1 MIKLDKTFI
10 AGKMN
15 KDIDER
21 LIPDGEYLDA
31 LNVTIDTSQG
41 STIGAVQNS
50 RGNDK
55 MSDIATVTG
64 LAVVNARAIGAVA
77 YEAQNLIYWLVT
89 SDNFDAVF
97 EYNQLTDVTTKVL
110 LSTTG
115 QLNFNKNYCVTGIN
129 YIPAFGDLGP
139 FLFWSDGLNPP
150 RRINIARAKSWSDDD
165 PRIDLDTQVI
175 LRPPLNAPKIYLK
188 TDGDPETTNNI
199 ERKFL
204 YFAYRYK
211 YVDNQ
216 YSSLSPFSGVA
227 FQGDTFSYD
236 YETGDNKGM
245 QNTYN
250 KVDISIDTG
259 NQFVKEIQVV
269 FYDTSGLNTYVIDNY
284 NKGEI
289 GLSDNVVYTIEFSN
303 NKIYGPL
310 DVSQITRLFDN
321 VPLLAKCQNVIGNRL
336 VYGNYTQFRDIKD
349 AFNQDILID
358 YNVEV
363 VSTDIPLGGVPVR
376 SFRSDRDYEIGIVYT
391 DEYGRMTTVLTS
403 ENNSVYV
410 PSSKSD
416 KSNSIRVTLNNDA
429 PVWATNFRFVLKQP
443 TGEYYNIFPT
453 SFVADGDI
461 RYFLINES
469 DRDKII
475 VGEYII
481 FKTGNFSPT
490 YSNRKYKILELEYKS
505 ATSPFTVEGLYF
517 KIKANASDTFLDPA
531 SPFFLFESKQ
541 GRGPDVGIACAV
553 GVNTTVPVKNTSDY
567 VETLPIYYSV
577 TGNNELPL
585 PSPAVKATNISS
597 QTDRRIAIK
606 IVSSTEFQH
615 TDNVALTGWS
625 SSVTITGSTQ
635 NIIYG
640 TPGTGNFTN
649 IQVKF
654 DTDGTN
660 PMSQY
665 TIGDIFIFNVRGK
678 RDAVYG
684 EFNGTPLNPSGDL
697 GLIVDDGSGV
707 MSISSYN
714 SGSVIYGGHALLKYN
729 GSIYPG
735 ATININIQIDG
746 PNGPGAQICIAGTS
760 TDYYVNLEEWFWKSG
775 SYLTFNQNN
784 AVPTNINANAIVFR
798 RGINPGVDGFSS
810 NYITQSNSSSSDL
823 YMCIRGFGQG
833 NVFPLCTKNTISASL
848 TISQIQTSQKLS
860 AETVPAKTD
869 NDIYYELSKTYR
881 IEGGLH
887 KVSWE
892 YKDFTDGSTVYP
904 SVPEAAGYT
913 VLGPPNPLT
922 PDSASDMKHTFN
934 VGEIVYVRDNS
945 AIYGPANGNYTV
957 VYVPDEYSI
966 VVDCPW
972 PGVSPG
978 SVPGEVYYNKD
989 EQDQTTSIPLV
1000 IDINHP
1006 TSQNSDFNAFAF
1018 GNGVESNRI
1027 LDAFLQP
1034 QMRYSQRALTTIE
1047 DYKQQKKETSLTY
1060 SGVYVGATQ
1069 LNKLNE
1075 FNLSTGNF
1083 KNLDVTYGP
1092 IQKLYARD
1100 TDLLVLHQDK
1110 ITSVLYGKN
1119 LLVDAVGGGQV
1130 ASVPEV
1136 LGNQVAHP
1144 SEYGISNNPESFA
1157 RHSNILFFAD
1167 ARRGAVLQMI
1177 NDEVIEISDSGMKNY
1192 FRDTMKDNPNTQKLG
1207 CFDPFNNQYVI
1218 SFNDQS
1224 VNPCELSIAP
1234 TISVTSATAKTLF
1247 LFTITSNTSWTLSSN
1262 QTWLTL
1268 PISSGFGNEDIYG
1281 SVELNDGEMFRSA
1294 KVTITYC
1301 DGLEQEF
1308 TLLQLAIP
1316 T

>member
-89 SDNFDAVF
+89 SDNFDAIF
-97 EYNQLTDVTTKVL
+97 EYNQLTDITTKVL

-227 FQGDTFSYD
+227 FQGDTFFFD
-236 YETGDNKGM
+236 FDTGDNTGM
-245 QNTYN
+245 KNVFN
-250 KVDISIDTG
+250 KIDVTFDTG

-336 VYGNYTQFRDIKD
+336 VYGNYTQFRDLKD

-358 YNVEV
+358 YSVEV
-363 VSTDIPLGGVPVR
+363 VSDPITSTSATR
-376 SFRSDRDYEIGIVYT
+376 TFRSDRDYEIGLVYT
-391 DEYGRMTTVLTS
+391 DEYGRMTTVLTT

-410 PSSKSD
+410 PSTKSD
-416 KSNSIRVTLNNDA
+416 YQNSIRVTLNNQA
-429 PVWATNFRFVLKQP
+429 PNWATNFRFVLKQP
-443 TGEYYNIFPT
+443 TGEYYNIFPQT
-453 SFVADGDI
+453 FFIDGQF

-481 FKTGNFSPT
+481 FKTASFTATHVNTKF
-490 YSNRKYKILELEYKS
+490 KILELEYKQASFLTS
-505 ATSPFTVEGLYF
+505 APEGLYF
-517 KIKANASDTFLDPA
+517 KIKTDGSAFLNDGSTYTAYNAST
-531 SPFFLFESKQ
+531 
-541 GRGPDVGIACAV
+541 GRGPKSFGSIDLPTVQPVRRTFNPSVNINPIFYSVSGIYTTTTTSPSLNADVTSLIA
-553 GVNTTVPVKNTSDY
+553 NTDSRVAIRILTSTSYEYTRDVDLTTAIWSGPFTIPSTLSDTLTFGTSLTSNY
-567 VETLPIYYSV
+567 VELNIRWDSD
-577 TGNNELPL
+577 TG
-585 PSPAVKATNISS
+585 
-597 QTDRRIAIK
+597 
-606 IVSSTEFQH
+606 
-615 TDNVALTGWS
+615 
-625 SSVTITGSTQ
+625 
-635 NIIYG
+635 Y
-640 TPGTGNFTN
+640 TPGD
-649 IQVKF
+649 V
-654 DTDGTN
+654 
-660 PMSQY
+660 
-665 TIGDIFIFNVRGK
+665 FIFNVRG
-678 RDAVYG
+678 YNTPG
-684 EFNGTPLNPSGDL
+684 GINGYTGTPLNPGSNNGLYGDQ
-697 GLIVDDGSGV
+697 
-707 MSISSYN
+707 
-714 SGSVIYGGHALLKYN
+714 SVIDMPKSDYGGAALIN
-729 GSIYPG
+729 FNSPIYPF
-735 ATININIQIDG
+735 AEITIKIVRDGVPASSDRQYTNTWIN
-746 PNGPGAQICIAGTS
+746 GTK
-760 TDYYVNLEEWFWKSG
+760 YYQNLEEWFWMEGYSTFDQYDQSVTLVGGANYVTFRSG
-775 SYLTFNQNN
+775 TGYNKF
-784 AVPTNINANAIVFR
+784 
-798 RGINPGVDGFSS
+798 GYPGDS
-810 NYITQSNSSSSDL
+810 NYMYETAATPII
-823 YMCIRGFGQG
+823 YMIIRGFGTG
-833 NVFPLCTKNTISASL
+833 NLTKRNEITVEL
-848 TISQIQTSQKLS
+848 TVKQSPGKPKLS
-860 AETVPAKTD
+860 AETVPTKTD

-881 IEGGLH
+881 IENGLH
-887 KVSWE
+887 KVSWI
-892 YKDFTDGSTVYP
+892 YSDFTDGSTVFP
-904 SVPEAAGYT
+904 SIPEVAGLT
-913 VLGPPNPLT
+913 VLGPLDPNNPIST
-922 PDSASDMKHTFN
+922 DDIHSFN
-934 VGEIVYVRDNS
+934 VGEIIYVKSDNPS
-945 AIYGPANGNYTV
+945 IGPANGYYNI
-957 VYVPDEYSI
+957 VYVTDYAMVIDLPF
-966 VVDCPW
+966 
-972 PGVSPG
+972 PGTGPVTG
-978 SVPGEVYYNKD
+978 GKIYYNIN
-989 EQDQTTSIPLV
+989 EQDQTTSLPLV

-1069 LNKLNE
+1069 LNNLNE
-1075 FNLSTGNF
+1075 FNLSTANF

-1130 ASVPEV
+1130 ASIPEV

-1207 CFDPFNNQYVI
+1207 SFDPFNNQYVI

>member
-64 LAVVNARAIGAVA
+64 LSVDNARAIGAVA

-129 YIPAFGDLGP
+129 YIPSFGNLGP

-188 TDGDPETTNNI
+188 SDGDPEITNNI

-227 FQGDTFSYD
+227 FQGDTFFFDFDS
-236 YETGDNKGM
+236 GDNTGM
-245 QNTYN
+245 ENIFN
-250 KVDISIDTG
+250 KIDVTFETG

-269 FYDTSGLNTYVIDNY
+269 FYDTSGLNTYVIDSY

-336 VYGNYTQFRDIKD
+336 VYGNYSQFRDLKD

-358 YNVEV
+358 YSLEV
-363 VSTDIPLGGVPVR
+363 VSDLISGTSAR
-376 SFRSDRDYEIGIVYT
+376 RTFRSDRDYEIGLVYT
-391 DEYGRMTTVLTS
+391 DEYGRMTTVLTT

-410 PSSKSD
+410 PSTRSD
-416 KSNSIRVTLNNDA
+416 YQNSIRVTLNNQA
-429 PVWATNFRFVLKQP
+429 PNWATNFRFVLKQP
-443 TGEYYNIFPT
+443 TGEYYNVFPRT
-453 SFVADGDI
+453 FFIDGSF

-475 VGEYII
+475 VGQYII
-481 FKTGNFSPT
+481 FKTASFTATHVNNKF
-490 YSNRKYKILELEYKS
+490 KILELEYKQAGFVSS
-505 ATSPFTVEGLYF
+505 APEGLYF
-517 KIKANASDTFLDPA
+517 KIKTDGSSFLNDGSTYTAYDAST
-531 SPFFLFESKQ
+531 
-541 GRGPDVGIACAV
+541 GRGPRTGTGGETPNPVGLKPIIS
-553 GVNTTVPVKNTSDY
+553 VNTTPVFYDVSGDNTIESTYPSLLAISSASSSIANTDSRIAVRILSSSSYEYTRDIDLSTATWTGPIIIPSTLSDTLTFGTVGASDY
-567 VETLPIYYSV
+567 VSLGIIWDAN
-577 TGNNELPL
+577 TG
-585 PSPAVKATNISS
+585 
-597 QTDRRIAIK
+597 
-606 IVSSTEFQH
+606 
-615 TDNVALTGWS
+615 
-625 SSVTITGSTQ
+625 
-635 NIIYG
+635 
-640 TPGTGNFTN
+640 
-649 IQVKF
+649 
-654 DTDGTN
+654 
-660 PMSQY
+660 Y
-665 TIGDIFIFNVRGK
+665 TIGDVFIFNVRGYNSP
-678 RDAVYG
+678 AGTTGYI
-684 EFNGTPLNPSGDL
+684 GTPMFPGSNN
-697 GLIVDDGSGV
+697 GL
-707 MSISSYN
+707 YN
-714 SGSVIYGGHALLKYN
+714 NQYIIDMPRADYGGAALIN
-729 GSIYPG
+729 FDSPIYPF
-735 ATININIQIDG
+735 AEITIKIVRDG
-746 PNGPGAQICIAGTS
+746 NPGSTTRQYTNTWTNGV
-760 TDYYVNLEEWFWKSG
+760 DYYKNLEEWFWASG
-775 SYLTFNQNN
+775 AYTTFDQYDQSVTLVG
-784 AVPTNINANAIVFR
+784 AADYVTFR
-798 RGINPGVDGFSS
+798 NGGFFSS
-810 NYITQSNSSSSDL
+810 NGTPGNSNYMYQTEANTGNL
-823 YMCIRGFGQG
+823 YMVIRGFGAG
-833 NVFPLCTKNTISASL
+833 AGIPSYIRNEITVEL
-848 TISQIQTSQKLS
+848 TVKQSPGRPKLS
-860 AETVPAKTD
+860 AETVPTKTD

-881 IEGGLH
+881 IENGLH
-887 KVSWE
+887 KVSWV
-892 YKDFTDGSTVYP
+892 YSDFTDGSTVFP
-904 SVPEAAGYT
+904 SVPEAVGLT
-913 VLGPPNPLT
+913 VLGPLDPNNPLST
-922 PDSASDMKHTFN
+922 DVIHSFN
-934 VGEIVYVRDNS
+934 VGENIYVKSNNPS
-945 AIYGPANGNYTV
+945 IGPANGYYNI
-957 VYVPDEYSI
+957 VYVTDYAMVIDLPF
-966 VVDCPW
+966 
-972 PGVSPG
+972 PGTGPVTG
-978 SVPGEVYYNKD
+978 GKVYYNIN
-989 EQDQTTSIPLV
+989 EQDQTTTLPLV

-1047 DYKQQKKETSLTY
+1047 DYKQQLKETSLTY

-1069 LNKLNE
+1069 LNNLNE
-1075 FNLSTGNF
+1075 FNLSTANF

-1157 RHSNILFFAD
+1157 RHSNILFFTD

-1192 FRDTMKDNPNTQKLG
+1192 FRDIMKDNPNTQKLG
-1207 CFDPFNNQYVI
+1207 SFDPFNNQYVI

-1234 TISVTSATAKTLF
+1234 TISVTNAAAKTLF

-1281 SVELNDGEMFRSA
+1281 SVELNDGEMFRTA

-1301 DGLEQEF
+1301 DGLEEEF
-1308 TLLQLAIP
+1308 TLLQLATP

>member
-216 YSSLSPFSGVA
+216 YSSMSPFSGVA
-227 FQGDTFSYD
+227 FQGDTFFFD
-236 YETGDNKGM
+236 FDTGDNTGM
-245 QNTYN
+245 KNVFN
-250 KVDISIDTG
+250 KIDVTFDTG

-336 VYGNYTQFRDIKD
+336 VYGNYTQFRDLKD

-358 YNVEV
+358 YSVEV
-363 VSTDIPLGGVPVR
+363 VSDPITSTSATR
-376 SFRSDRDYEIGIVYT
+376 TFRSDRDYEIGLVYT
-391 DEYGRMTTVLTS
+391 DEYGRMTTVLTT

-410 PSSKSD
+410 PSTKSD
-416 KSNSIRVTLNNDA
+416 YQNSIRVTLNNQA
-429 PVWATNFRFVLKQP
+429 PNWATNFRFVLKQP
-443 TGEYYNIFPT
+443 TGEYYNIFPQT
-453 SFVADGDI
+453 FFIDGQF

-481 FKTGNFSPT
+481 FKTASFTATHVNTKF
-490 YSNRKYKILELEYKS
+490 KILELEYKQASFITS
-505 ATSPFTVEGLYF
+505 APEGLYF
-517 KIKANASDTFLDPA
+517 KIKTDGSAFLNDGSTYTAYNAST
-531 SPFFLFESKQ
+531 
-541 GRGPDVGIACAV
+541 GRGPKSITNPDPH
-553 GVNTTVPVKNTSDY
+553 TVQPVKRTTLPSVNITPIFYSVSGIYTTTTTSPSLNADITSLIANTDSRVAIRILTSTSYEYTRDIDLGSAIWSGPFTIPSTLSDTLTLGTSPTSDY
-567 VETLPIYYSV
+567 VELNIRWDSD
-577 TGNNELPL
+577 TG
-585 PSPAVKATNISS
+585 
-597 QTDRRIAIK
+597 
-606 IVSSTEFQH
+606 
-615 TDNVALTGWS
+615 
-625 SSVTITGSTQ
+625 
-635 NIIYG
+635 Y
-640 TPGTGNFTN
+640 TPGD
-649 IQVKF
+649 V
-654 DTDGTN
+654 
-660 PMSQY
+660 
-665 TIGDIFIFNVRGK
+665 FIFNVRGYN
-678 RDAVYG
+678 VIGSPNSYT
-684 EFNGTPLNPSGDL
+684 GTPLSPGTNN
-697 GLIVDDGSGV
+697 GLYG
-707 MSISSYN
+707 N
-714 SGSVIYGGHALLKYN
+714 QNVINMPKADYGGAALIN
-729 GSIYPG
+729 FNSPIYPF
-735 ATININIQIDG
+735 AEITIKIVRDGVPASSDRQYTNTWIN
-746 PNGPGAQICIAGTS
+746 GTK
-760 TDYYVNLEEWFWKSG
+760 YYQNLEEWFWREGYSTFDQYDQSVTLVGGANYVTFRSG
-775 SYLTFNQNN
+775 TGYNKF
-784 AVPTNINANAIVFR
+784 
-798 RGINPGVDGFSS
+798 GYPGDS
-810 NYITQSNSSSSDL
+810 NYMYETSAGNI
-823 YMCIRGFGQG
+823 YMIIRGFGTG
-833 NVFPLCTKNTISASL
+833 NLTKRNEITVEL
-848 TISQIQTSQKLS
+848 TVKQSPGKPKLS
-860 AETVPAKTD
+860 AETVPTKTD

-881 IEGGLH
+881 IENGLH
-887 KVSWE
+887 KVSWV
-892 YKDFTDGSTVYP
+892 YSDFTDGSTVFP
-904 SVPEAAGYT
+904 SIPEVAGLT
-913 VLGPPNPLT
+913 VLGPLDPNNPLST
-922 PDSASDMKHTFN
+922 DAIHSFN
-934 VGEIVYVRDNS
+934 VGEIIYVKSDNPS
-945 AIYGPANGNYTV
+945 IGPPDGYYNITYVTDYAIAIDLPFPGTGPVTG
-957 VYVPDEYSI
+957 
-966 VVDCPW
+966 
-972 PGVSPG
+972 GK
-978 SVPGEVYYNKD
+978 VYYNIN

-1069 LNKLNE
+1069 LNNLNE

-1157 RHSNILFFAD
+1157 RHSNVLFFAD

-1207 CFDPFNNQYVI
+1207 SFDPFNNQYVI

-1234 TISVTSATAKTLF
+1234 TISVTSAAAKTLF

-1281 SVELNDGEMFRSA
+1281 SVELNDVEMFRSA

-1308 TLLQLAIP
+1308 TLLQLATP

>member
-21 LIPDGEYLDA
+21 LITDGEYLDA

-55 MSDIATVTG
+55 MSDIAAVTG
-64 LAVVNARAIGAVA
+64 LSVVNARAIGAVA

-89 SDNFDAVF
+89 SDNFDAIF

-165 PRIDLDTQVI
+165 PRIDLDIQVI

-227 FQGDTFSYD
+227 FQGDTFFFD
-236 YETGDNKGM
+236 FDTGDNTGM
-245 QNTYN
+245 KNVFN
-250 KVDISIDTG
+250 KVDLTFDTG

-336 VYGNYTQFRDIKD
+336 VYGNYTQFRDLRD

-358 YNVEV
+358 YSVEV
-363 VSTDIPLGGVPVR
+363 VSDLISGTSATR
-376 SFRSDRDYEIGIVYT
+376 TFRSDRDYEVGLVYT
-391 DEYGRMTTVLTS
+391 DEYGRMTTVLTT
-403 ENNSVYV
+403 ENNSVYI
-410 PSSKSD
+410 PSTKSD
-416 KSNSIRVTLNNDA
+416 YQNSIRVTLNNQA
-429 PVWATNFRFVLKQP
+429 PSWATNFRFVLKQP
-443 TGEYYNIFPT
+443 TGEYYNIFPRT
-453 SFVADGDI
+453 FFIDGNY

-481 FKTGNFSPT
+481 FKTASFTATHVNTKF
-490 YSNRKYKILELEYKS
+490 KILELEYKQASFLTS
-505 ATSPFTVEGLYF
+505 APEGLYF
-517 KIKANASDTFLDPA
+517 KIKTDGSSFLNDGSTYTAYDAST
-531 SPFFLFESKQ
+531 
-541 GRGPDVGIACAV
+541 GRGPK
-553 GVNTTVPVKNTSDY
+553 NTISFETDTVSPVKNKYSYVLPIPVFYDVSGDNTIQSTFPSLLANTVTANTDSRIAVRILSSTSYECTRDIDLSTATWLGPFTIPSALSDTIQFGTGGTSDY
-567 VETLPIYYSV
+567 VELGIRWDAD
-577 TGNNELPL
+577 TGY
-585 PSPAVKATNISS
+585 T
-597 QTDRRIAIK
+597 
-606 IVSSTEFQH
+606 
-615 TDNVALTGWS
+615 TGD
-625 SSVTITGSTQ
+625 V
-635 NIIYG
+635 
-640 TPGTGNFTN
+640 
-649 IQVKF
+649 
-654 DTDGTN
+654 
-660 PMSQY
+660 
-665 TIGDIFIFNVRGK
+665 FIFNVRGYNTIGG
-678 RDAVYG
+678 V
-684 EFNGTPLNPSGDL
+684 NGYTGTNLDPGSIK
-697 GLIVDDGSGV
+697 GL
-707 MSISSYN
+707 YN
-714 SGSVIYGGHALLKYN
+714 NNNVIDMPKPDYGGAALVN
-729 GSIYPG
+729 FDSPIYPY
-735 ATININIQIDG
+735 AEITIKIVRDGVPASSDRQITNTFT
-746 PNGPGAQICIAGTS
+746 PNGN
-760 TDYYVNLEEWFWKSG
+760 YYKNLEEWFWASG
-775 SYLTFNQNN
+775 EYINFDQLDQSNTLINSAEYVTFRNGSGYSQN
-784 AVPTNINANAIVFR
+784 
-798 RGINPGVDGFSS
+798 GYPGDS
-810 NYITQSNSSSSDL
+810 NYIISGGGTL
-823 YMCIRGFGQG
+823 YMIIRGFGTG
-833 NVFPLCTKNTISASL
+833 NLTKRNEITVEL
-848 TISQIQTSQKLS
+848 TVKQSPGRPKLS
-860 AETVPAKTD
+860 AETVPTKTD

-881 IEGGLH
+881 IENGLH
-887 KVSWE
+887 KVSWV
-892 YKDFTDGSTVYP
+892 YSDFTDGSTVFP
-904 SVPEAAGYT
+904 SIPEVAGLT
-913 VLGPPNPLT
+913 VLGPLDPNNPLST
-922 PDSASDMKHTFN
+922 DAIHSFN
-934 VGEIVYVRDNS
+934 VGENIYVKSDNPSIGPADGYYNIVYVTDY
-945 AIYGPANGNYTV
+945 AIVIDLPFPGAGGPIG
-957 VYVPDEYSI
+957 
-966 VVDCPW
+966 
-972 PGVSPG
+972 GK
-978 SVPGEVYYNKD
+978 VYYNVD
-989 EQDQTTSIPLV
+989 EQDQTTLIPLV

-1075 FNLSTGNF
+1075 FNLSTANF

-1224 VNPCELSIAP
+1224 VNPCDLSIAP
-1234 TISVTSATAKTLF
+1234 TISVTSAADKTLF

-1262 QTWLTL
+1262 QSWLTL
-1268 PISSGFGNEDIYG
+1268 PILSGFGNEDIYG

-1294 KVTITYC
+1294 NITITYC
-1301 DGLEQEF
+1301 GKLEKEF